1 MNNVINLSNKAFT
14 IYEFKLLHKNLNFCP
29 TPNRYNK
36 TQSRNDINAFI
47 RKIKLQAYFKNT
59 EQNLDYGQF
68 RVSHNN
74 KTWTSKK
81 ITILWKHSHKHSKMI

>member
-1 MNNVINLSNKAFT
+1 M
-14 IYEFKLLHKNLNFCP
+14 NFCP

-36 TQSRNDINAFI
+36 TQSRNDINSFI

-68 RVSHNN
+68 RVDIKENHHTVETFTQTFQNDLE
-74 KTWTSKK
+74 KK
-81 ITILWKHSHKHSKMI
+81 E